1 MSTHRPLVGTR
12 SFNTGYLEEDFF
24 HFLGYYAKA
33 LRHIAIL
40 IMRILVAMQE
50 ANDPPS
56 KMTGRRPYRVS
67 LKDLAA
73 HLNLSPSTISFVLN
87 DTPGRSIPETTRE
100 RVRAAAIEFN
110 YRPNMIARSLLG
122 KPMRSIGILLPVLG
136 EGYHSQVLSG
146 IGDLLMEE
154 GYFYFT
160 VHHRHK
166 LDLIKEYP
174 ALLQARGVEGI
185 LAIDTKLIDPLP
197 LPTVLIAGHTT
208 LPDITNVVLDHH
220 MAARLALQ
228 HLYDLGHR
236 KIVFMKGQSVSTDTE
251 LRWSATMEMAS
262 DLGLAMDS
270 RLTIQL
276 AKDSTSPEIS
286 YPGIHDLL
294 ETRQKFTAILCFN
307 DIAAMGSIRALH
319 DSGLHVPGDVSIVGF
334 DDIQSAAYQVP
345 SLTTIRQP
353 LKLMGNAAAAALLR
367 RLAHEPLPPLI
378 QVAPELIIR
387 ESTAPLRPNRVKKL
401 AS

>member
-1 MSTHRPLVGTR
+1 
-12 SFNTGYLEEDFF
+12 
-24 HFLGYYAKA
+24 
-33 LRHIAIL
+33 
-40 IMRILVAMQE
+40 MRE

-56 KMTGRRPYRVS
+56 KMTGHRPHRTS

-87 DTPGRSIPETTRE
+87 DTPGRSIPEVTRE
-100 RVRAAAIEFN
+100 RIRAAAIEFN

-122 KPMRSIGILLPVLG
+122 KPMHSIGILLPVLG

-146 IGDLLMEE
+146 IGDLLMEK

-174 ALLQARGVEGI
+174 ALLLSRGVEGI
-185 LAIDTKLIDPLP
+185 LAIDTKLTEPLP

-208 LPDITNVVLDHH
+208 LPEVTNVVLDHR

-236 KIVFMKGQSVSTDTE
+236 KIVFMKGQSFSTDTE
-251 LRWSATMEMAS
+251 LRWSATMEMAR
-262 DLGLAMDS
+262 DLGLPMDS

-294 ETRQKFTAILCFN
+294 ETKQKFTAILCFN

-319 DSGLHVPGDVSIVGF
+319 DSGFHVPGDVSIVGF
-334 DDIQSAAYQVP
+334 DDIQSASYQVP

-353 LKLMGNAAAAALLR
+353 LKLMGNTAAAALLR
-367 RLAHEPLPPLI
+367 RFAHESLPPVI
-378 QVAPELIIR
+378 QVEPELIVR
-387 ESTAPLRPNRVKKL
+387 ESTAPLRASKSKKT
-401 AS
+401 AR

>member
-1 MSTHRPLVGTR
+1 LLIASRYWRLRYELAWEVFPL
-12 SFNTGYLEEDFF
+12 FF
-24 HFLGYYAKA
+24 DTPPKA
-33 LRHIAIL
+33 RHHVAIL
-40 IMRILVAMQE
+40 ITRTLVAMRE
-50 ANDPPS
+50 ANDLTS
-56 KMTGRRPYRVS
+56 KITPHRPHRVS

-87 DTPGRSIPETTRE
+87 DTPGRSIPEATRE
-100 RVRAAAIEFN
+100 RIRAAAIEFN
-110 YRPNMIARSLLG
+110 YKPNMIARSLLG

-166 LDLIKEYP
+166 SNLIKEYP
-174 ALLQARGVEGI
+174 ALLQARGVEGM
-185 LAIDTKLIDPLP
+185 LAIDTKLTDPLP

-208 LPDITNVVLDHH
+208 LPDVTNVVLNHQT
-220 MAARLALQ
+220 AAHLALQ

-251 LRWSATMEMAS
+251 LRWLATMQMAR
-262 DLGLAMDS
+262 DLGLTMDR

-294 ETRQKFTAILCFN
+294 ETRRKFTAILCFN
-307 DIAAMGSIRALH
+307 DISAMGSIRALH
-319 DSGLHVPGDVSIVGF
+319 DSGLHVPRDVSIVGF
-334 DDIQSAAYQVP
+334 DDIQSASYQVP

-353 LKLMGNAAAAALLR
+353 LRQMGNIAAAALLR
-367 RLAHEPLPPLI
+367 RLAHEPLPAFI
-378 QVAPELIIR
+378 QVEPELIVR
-387 ESTAPLRPNRVKKL
+387 ESTAPLRPSKSKKS
-401 AS
+401 AR

>member
-1 MSTHRPLVGTR
+1 M
-12 SFNTGYLEEDFF
+12 
-24 HFLGYYAKA
+24 
-33 LRHIAIL
+33 
-40 IMRILVAMQE
+40 
-50 ANDPPS
+50 
-56 KMTGRRPYRVS
+56 
-67 LKDLAA
+67 LAE

-87 DTPGRSIPETTRE
+87 DTPGRSIPEATRE
-100 RVRAAAIEFN
+100 RIRAAAAKFN
-110 YRPNMIARSLLG
+110 YKPNIIARSLLG

-166 LDLIKEYP
+166 QILINEYP

-185 LAIDTKLIDPLP
+185 LAIDTKLADPLP

-208 LPDITNVVLDHH
+208 LPDITNVVLNHER
-220 MAARLALQ
+220 AAHLALQ

-251 LRWSATMEMAS
+251 LRWAATMQMAR
-262 DLGLAMDS
+262 DLGLSMD
-270 RLTIQL
+270 RGLTIQL

-294 ETRQKFTAILCFN
+294 ETRQNFTAILCFN

-319 DSGLHVPGDVSIVGF
+319 DYGLHVPRDVSIMGF
-334 DDIQSAAYQVP
+334 DDIQSASYQVP

-353 LKLMGNAAAAALLR
+353 LKLMGTKAAAALLR
-367 RLAHEPLPPLI
+367 RMAHEPLPSLI
-378 QVAPELIIR
+378 EVEPELIVR
-387 ESTAPLRPNRVKKL
+387 ESTAKPLKAPSKKH
-401 AS
+401 AK